1 MEHFVNIIFPT
12 RRVKKSVVEHMKKA
26 AGLNL
31 TESKQTSFEL
41 FESKDKGIIVKLE
54 LPRELDIY
62 ESDAFANKMTSKLF
76 EMGYDTFDIEVSVSE
91 KKALQEAARVA
102 ELDAIVD
109 KYAKAGMTMADLEA
123 MLREADGTK
132 PQVDPEANV
141 FSRIGQGLSKRLST
155 SSYRQKYV
163 LAHAA
168 WKLRL
173 PGLYYPDGSGFAYI
187 EDNTG
192 EPKGAAGASLS
203 QMLKIAPTGL
213 LPDTKVSAL
222 RKNFKRYFPP
232 APGDQE
238 ARRIVDKIEA
248 IEQAHNAAKGQ
259 AAPAEQPRPAE
270 EPKPTEQPTTQPS
283 SESNPYNG
291 KTAAELSNIAY
302 EKLQRLT
309 ALLENEGGGPSPVE
323 RDVAARNAE
332 QPVTSTTP
340 TTLRRDASG
349 DNVVSG
355 RSSDAAVG
363 DAFGNE
369 SLAKSLYNILTEGA
383 SEDAEIAQL
392 VKDLQLIHDAVD
404 SSGKPI
410 LSDANRRVIKGQI
423 ARAADA
429 VKRHNDRQTSDTD
442 TGATTSP
449 VTGGEVPLATELPP
463 AGQDQEGGVADGVAD
478 ADAADSGTASDSAL
492 KKFAGSG
499 KGGLRNDPDE
509 VDAIKELQQLLKDK
523 GYDVGEV
530 DGKYGPRTRA
540 AVRKYQE
547 DNNLT
552 VDGDAGPETIGKLLS
567 EPQDQEGGVADGVAD
582 ADSADSGTTPEPR
595 FKEGDSITPEI
606 QELLVKAGR
615 DKGIVGEKL
624 TAEDAEALNKLA
636 DDNLASALAAATDG
650 EVDDVQDQ
658 TTTAT
663 GPDGQGSAEKDGI
676 APNAEQK
683 GDSIKVYIGGTAY
696 YFIPGEDDNWVAYDN
711 ENLTGEGLIV
721 TNEKSPRLVVIL
733 NGAKEGV
740 QFPNRDTNSSDDEV
754 DDGKTS
760 GPDDGTRTDDEVGDT
775 FTSSEEEPDGEEP
788 DGEEPDGEEPETPNT
803 GENDGEPVKFENL
816 GIAFGSL
823 DSLEEGQ
830 TVIIGGEEYTV
841 EKAPEGYGTEFYFKA
856 KNEAGTTQADDEA
869 DKLLQDLE
877 DGLGG

>member
-192 EPKGAAGASLS
+192 EPKGAAGASLN

-259 AAPAEQPRPAE
+259 AAPAEQPKPAE

-283 SESNPYNG
+283 SGSNPYNG

-309 ALLENEGGGPSPVE
+309 ALLENEGGSGPSPVE

-340 TTLRRDASG
+340 TTLRRDARG

-369 SLAKSLYNILTEGA
+369 SLAKTLYNILTEGA
-383 SEDAEIAQL
+383 AEDAEIAQL
-392 VKDLQLIHDAVD
+392 VEDLQFIHDAVD

-429 VKRHNDRQTSDTD
+429 VKRHIDRQTSDPGS
-442 TGATTSP
+442 GATTSP

-636 DDNLASALAAATDG
+636 DDNLASAVAAATDG
-650 EVDDVQDQ
+650 EVDNVQDQ

-676 APNAEQK
+676 APKAEQK
-683 GDSIKVYIGGTAY
+683 GNSIKVYIGGTAY
-696 YFIPGEDDNWVAYDN
+696 YFIPGEDENWVAYDN

-721 TNEKSPRLVVIL
+721 SNEKSPRLVVIL

-740 QFPNRDTNSSDDEV
+740 QFPNRDTNSSDDEAEAGG
-754 DDGKTS
+754 DTIAGR
-760 GPDDGTRTDDEVGDT
+760 PDVPVGDLT
-775 FTSSEEEPDGEEP
+775 QGNDKEETDGEET
-788 DGEEPDGEEPETPNT
+788 DGEEDKEETPAAT
-803 GENDGEPVKFENL
+803 STSGADGEPVKFENL
-816 GIAFGSL
+816 GQAFGAM

-841 EKAPEGYGTEFYFKA
+841 EKAPEGYGSKFYFKA
-856 KNEAGTTQADDEA
+856 KNEAGTSQADSEA